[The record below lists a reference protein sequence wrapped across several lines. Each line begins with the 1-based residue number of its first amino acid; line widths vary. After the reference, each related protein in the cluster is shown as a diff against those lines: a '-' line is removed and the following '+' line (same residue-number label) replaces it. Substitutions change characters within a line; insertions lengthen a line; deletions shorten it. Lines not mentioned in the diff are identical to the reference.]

1 MATVT
6 GLDGLALILSR
17 QPKSGTVRHSTIVR
31 VNRIAECR
39 NLPADADE
47 PFVTVIEKGRD
58 GNARKSTAIATAYRK
73 LIGDA
78 TDVTVVPL
86 RAEGEDHK
94 CLLVPAGAYKEAM
107 AKVA

>member
-1 MATVT
+1 MAETLT
-6 GLDGLALILSR
+6 LDGLTTLLAAEPRVERVR
-17 QPKSGTVRHSTIVR
+17 QSTIVR

-39 NLPADADE
+39 NTGE
-47 PFVTVIEKGRD
+47 VVTVTETGRD
-58 GNARKSTAIATAYRK
+58 KTARKSTAIATAYRK